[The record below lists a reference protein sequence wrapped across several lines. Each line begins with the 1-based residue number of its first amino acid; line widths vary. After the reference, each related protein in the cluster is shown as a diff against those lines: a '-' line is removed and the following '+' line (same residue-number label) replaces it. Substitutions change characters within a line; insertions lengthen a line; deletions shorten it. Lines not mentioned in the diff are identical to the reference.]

1 MRRLISVAVIVA
13 VVATAGAV
21 AAQGAQRFPDVPPDH
36 DAFEAVEWAAEVGL
50 TLGYTDGTFRPDVPL
65 HKAHAVIFMER
76 YYDQILGAAETDRFT
91 RGDMMRLLHEI
102 AGPDPE
108 LPTTS
113 NAPPERIGDWFH
125 VSDETVDGEYDGYL
139 TATGDGES
147 AAVMVVCW
155 DRGRGLEAMFFSA
168 SAVFDRAR
176 AFPSRYEEA
185 LRNAPSTMGPRQ
197 RLLNNVSASYSGRV
211 EWRFGGGSEKTT
223 DYLAPAP
230 GVEALQMTG
239 DTLDAFLDALAADK
253 SGELHIVL
261 WDGSEIEGQGTIQ
274 VSGGADVARW
284 ASRCEA
290 AA

>member
-1 MRRLISVAVIVA
+1 MRRLISVSVIVA
-13 VVATAGAV
+13 VVATAGTV

-91 RGDMMRLLHEI
+91 RGDMMQLLHEI
-102 AGPDPE
+102 AGQDPE
-108 LPTTS
+108 PPQTS
-113 NAPPERIGDWFH
+113 IAPPERIGDWFH
-125 VSDETVDGEYDGYL
+125 VSGETVDGEYDGYL
-139 TATGDGES
+139 TATSDKES
-147 AAVMVVCW
+147 AAIMVLCW
-155 DRGRGLEAMFFSA
+155 DRRGLEAMFFSA

-176 AFPSRYEEA
+176 AFPSRYDEA

-197 RLLNNVSASYSGRV
+197 RLLNEVRANYSGRV
-211 EWRFGGGSEKTT
+211 EWRFGDGSEKTT

-230 GVEALQMTG
+230 GVEALRMTG

-253 SGELHIVL
+253 SGEFHLVL
-261 WDGSEIEGQGTIQ
+261 WDGSEMEGRGTIQ
-274 VSGGADVARW
+274 ASGGADVANW